1 MEKEPTY
8 KQTPDIMILQQ
19 HLAQFIS
26 PRKFFVSLSVWGTH
40 MSHNHPEVCIIFQ
53 PPALHPSP
61 HRGNSKQSLL
71 QRHSPSVTWS
81 CMKVVFHTSYI
92 TPFVWY
98 WLFKGSKCWRNWNQ
112 LKVRVGVGTGGPPNV
127 IFSKVIFSIN
137 FLSNE
142 PLKEWNHPVFFH
154 IESNVLAWM
163 PSPVESL
170 RTELDPRGQP

>member
-26 PRKFFVSLSVWGTH
+26 PRKMFVSLSVWGTH

-61 HRGNSKQSLL
+61 NRGNLKQSLL
-71 QRHSPSVTWS
+71 QRHSRRVTWS
-81 CMKVVFHTSYI
+81 WMKVVFHTSLHLYDI
-92 TPFVWY
+92 GYSKAPSAKLKPAQSQSGGGHRWAAKCDI
-98 WLFKGSKCWRNWNQ
+98 LKGDFQHK
-112 LKVRVGVGTGGPPNV
+112 
-127 IFSKVIFSIN
+127 FSVKWTTKRMESSCFFS
-137 FLSNE
+137 
-142 PLKEWNHPVFFH
+142 